1 MSRGLLKVLILLAC
15 SPVVLPLSA
24 QMPPAQ
30 TPTGPAPS
38 PSAAAPQQNVISLTL
53 QQAEAL
59 ALKNNP
65 QISVARLNAL
75 VAQQMVREQRSALLP
90 TAIVN
95 LTAVDA
101 NPGSRMSA
109 GFLNNP
115 ILFSRAA
122 GGAMVSQLVSDFG
135 RTTNLLSSSKFQAK
149 AEDQN
154 AVATTADIILV
165 VDQFF
170 YNSLETKALV
180 RVAQDTVKARQTFV
194 DQIRA
199 LTDAKL
205 KSDIDLSFAKVEL
218 ARAQLLLL
226 ESKNNYDTALA
237 MLSAILGY
245 PRKQTFELVEE
256 TTPLSPPSPDVSNLI
271 QQALDQRP
279 EIKALQLEVQAAQKF
294 RNAERDLWMPS
305 VSALGVLG
313 EAPIRDNHIPNW
325 YGAVGVNVNIPVF
338 NGFLFSAREKVADA
352 QTEVNRQKLRDMQ
365 DNIARDVQDAWQDSN
380 RAYERLAVTQQ
391 LLEQAD
397 LALRLGQA
405 RYTLGLGSIVEFT
418 QAVLQQ
424 TEADIADT
432 DAKYQYRLSVIVLA
446 YMIAAPR

>member
-90 TAIVN
+90 TAVVN

-115 ILFSRAA
+115 VLFSRAA

-135 RTTNLLSSSKFQAK
+135 RTTNLLSSSRFQAK

-380 RAYERLAVTQQ
+380 RAYERLGVTQQ
-391 LLEQAD
+391 LLEQAN

>member
-1 MSRGLLKVLILLAC
+1 MSRRLLKTSIVLAC
-15 SPVVLPLSA
+15 SLLVLPVSA
-24 QMPPAQ
+24 QTPPAQ
-30 TPTGPAPS
+30 TPMS
-38 PSAAAPQQNVISLTL
+38 PPQAASAAASPQNVIRLTL

-65 QISVARLNAL
+65 QITVAHLNAL
-75 VAQQMVREQRSALLP
+75 VAQQLVREQRSALLP
-90 TAIVN
+90 TAVVN
-95 LTAVDA
+95 LTGVGA
-101 NPGSRMSA
+101 NAGTRIAA
-109 GFLNNP
+109 GFLNSP
-115 ILFSRAA
+115 RLFSRAA
-122 GGAMVSQLVSDFG
+122 GGASFTQLVTDFG
-135 RTTNLLSSSKFQAK
+135 RTTNLLSSTKFQAK
-149 AEDQN
+149 AEDEN

-170 YNSLETKALV
+170 YSSLETKALV
-180 RVAQDTVKARQTFV
+180 RVAEDTVRARQTFV

-218 ARAQLLLL
+218 ARSQLLLL

-237 MLSAILGY
+237 MLSAVLGY
-245 PRKQTFELVEE
+245 PRKQNFELVEE
-256 TTPLSPPSPDVSNLI
+256 TTPLTPPSPDVSNLI
-271 QQALDQRP
+271 QQAMDQRP
-279 EIKALQLEVQAAQKF
+279 EIKALQLDVQAAEKF
-294 RNAERDLWMPS
+294 RNAERDLWMPT
-305 VSALGVLG
+305 VSALGVVG

-338 NGFLFSAREKVADA
+338 NGFLFNAREKVADTQA
-352 QTEVNRQKLRDMQ
+352 EVNRQKLRDMQ
-365 DNIARDVQDAWQDSN
+365 DNIARDVQDAWQDAN
-380 RAYERLAVTQQ
+380 RAYERLTVTQQ
-391 LLEQAD
+391 LLEQAN

-432 DAKYQYRLSVIVLA
+432 DAKYRYRLSLIVLA
-446 YMIAAPR
+446 YTIAAPR

>member
-245 PRKQTFELVEE
+245 PRKQNFQLVEE

-271 QQALDQRP
+271 QQALGQRP

-380 RAYERLAVTQQ
+380 RAYERLGVTQQ
-391 LLEQAD
+391 LLEQAN